1 MVKTLQAEARRSKAE
16 MDKRLD
22 LYVHFL
28 TLGALALLFL
38 IVLFFVVRFLVALL
52 VLISMGG

>member
-1 MVKTLQAEARRSKAE
+1 MVKTLRTRKRGKME
-16 MDKRLD
+16 MDKRTD
-22 LYVHFL
+22 MYIHFITVSL
-28 TLGALALLFL
+28 LALLFL